1 MKLEKNNTA
10 EDVAK
15 YLVDE
20 FLLVSN
26 EYGEHIA
33 LTEAKQCAQKSVD
46 LVIFELS
53 KKDGNEQAI
62 RFYKSVKHKITLI

>member
-1 MKLEKNNTA
+1 MKLENKTA

-20 FLLVSN
+20 FLLIRN
-26 EYGEHIA
+26 EFGEHIA
-33 LTEAKQCAQKSVD
+33 LPEARQCAQKSVD

-53 KKDGNEQAI
+53 KKDGNEQQI
-62 RFYKSVKHKITLI
+62 RFYKSVKHQITLI